1 MSVYKYEDMKR
12 FNQTLLVFGV
22 ILIAFNLRP
31 SITAV
36 GPLIGM
42 ISSDLQLPG
51 WSLGLITSLPLIGF
65 AVMSPITPLL
75 SRKRSNEVVVI
86 GGMVILA
93 IGMILRSIP
102 MIFFLF
108 AGTVLIGI
116 GIAVANVLL
125 PGIIKERFPDSVAMM
140 TGVYSTAMGLMA
152 ALASGLS
159 VPFAAMMDNSWQLSL
174 AVWIIPAVLG
184 IAVWTYFVRHRTSA
198 DEVEVQYIA
207 ADKVKMWRSRLAWEV
222 SIFLGLQALFYY
234 FLIAWLPAILQE
246 NGLSNEFAGWMLSYA
261 QLIGL
266 PFGLILPMLSGKLK
280 SQTHVT
286 VGISLL
292 AIVGTFGLFISHSSI
307 LMFTSVTLVGITSGA
322 LFPLSLAFLGMR
334 AGNAQQ
340 AAELSGMAQALGYF
354 LAAIGPIAAGYLRDL
369 SGSWNVPLSV
379 LIICLIFMT
388 IAGYG
393 AGRNRTIND
402 EYRAMVKGGN

>member
-12 FNQTLLVFGV
+12 FNQTLLIFGV

-65 AVMSPITPLL
+65 AIMSPITPLL
-75 SRKRSNEVVVI
+75 SRRYSNEVVVI
-86 GGMVILA
+86 GGMVTLA
-93 IGMILRSIP
+93 IGMVLRSIP

-108 AGTVLIGI
+108 AGTILIGV

-125 PGIIKERFPDSVAMM
+125 PGIIKERFPDNVGMM

-159 VPFAAMMDNSWQLSL
+159 IPLAGLFNNSWELSL

-207 ADKVKMWRSRLAWEV
+207 ADQVKMWRSRLAWEV

-234 FLIAWLPAILQE
+234 VLIAWLPSILQE
-246 NGLSNEFAGWMLSYA
+246 NGLSNEFAGWMLSYS
-261 QLIGL
+261 QFIGL
-266 PFGLILPMLSGKLK
+266 PFGLFLPILAGKLK
-280 SQTHVT
+280 SQTRIT

-292 AIVGTFGLFISHSSI
+292 AIAGTCGLFFSQSSI
-307 LMFTSVTLVGITSGA
+307 IMFTSVTLVGLTSGA

-369 SGSWNVPLSV
+369 GGSWHVPLIV
-379 LIICLIFMT
+379 LIVCLIFMT

-393 AGRNRTIND
+393 AGRNRTISD
-402 EYRAMVKGGN
+402 EYQAMAGNRN